1 MKVQDV
7 NKTIVESS
15 IVFVSIFATI
25 GLLIGA
31 SSSQFKT
38 TYVYLGYML
47 IYSLPFILSC
57 SFGLVSMVSADED
70 SPIARVM
77 ALTGITFFVTGLLML
92 VFLADSAAS
101 TSVLPTSFVFFAPYN
116 SLPVLEVYIFVISL
130 GFLFLGL
137 SAISEFK
144 SVWRKRNWIT
154 SFSAMLFIMSILVM
168 MVIGVTQTSRIAA
181 SGTIFLAGNPSYPM
195 ENVSFPLVTTDQIQ
209 VRMNS
214 DQNADFSYVF
224 LDQINYLLYNDP
236 SSRLSA
242 IPLDSGD
249 FAENYSFAQVIT
261 ASSDYYLVLR
271 TRFIDN
277 NVTFS
282 VQVVS
287 TNSSLQV
294 DALFFSAAFISTLI
308 GSSMARP
315 NFYQRALALS
325 KDKNSRWK
333 WLRHQNG

>member
-7 NKTIVESS
+7 NKVIVESS

-31 SSSQFKT
+31 SASQFKT

-47 IYSLPFILSC
+47 IYALPFILAC
-57 SFGLVSMVSADED
+57 SFGLVAMISADED

-77 ALTGITFFVTGLLML
+77 TLTGITFFVTGLLML

-101 TSVLPTSFVFFAPYN
+101 TSVLPTSFVFFVPYY
-116 SLPVLEVYIFVISL
+116 SLPVLEVYVFIISL
-130 GFLFLGL
+130 VVLLLGL
-137 SAISEFK
+137 LTISEFRR
-144 SVWRKRNWIT
+144 VWRLRNWIT
-154 SFSAMLFIMSILVM
+154 SFFAMLFIISILVM
-168 MVIGVTQTSRIAA
+168 MASGVTQTSRIAT
-181 SGTIFLAGNPSYPM
+181 SGTIFLAGSPSYPM

-214 DQNADFSYVF
+214 DQNADFSYIF
-224 LDQINYLLYNDP
+224 LDQIDYLLYNNP

-242 IPLDSGD
+242 NILDSGYY
-249 FAENYSFAQVIT
+249 AENYSFTQVIT
-261 ASSDYYLVLR
+261 ASSDYYLVLMSQS
-271 TRFIDN
+271 IDN

-287 TNSSLQV
+287 TNSSLLV

-308 GSSMARP
+308 ASSMARP
-315 NFYQRALALS
+315 NFSQRALTLS
-325 KDKNSRWK
+325 EDKKSRWK
-333 WLRHQNG
+333 WLRRQNG